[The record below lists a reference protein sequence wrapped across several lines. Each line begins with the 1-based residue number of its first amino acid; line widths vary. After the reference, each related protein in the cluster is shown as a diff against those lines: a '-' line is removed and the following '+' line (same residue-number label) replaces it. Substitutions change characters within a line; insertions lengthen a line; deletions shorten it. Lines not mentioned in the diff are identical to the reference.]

1 MVEELLRLKDMLDK
15 GMITREEFDAAK
27 NELGFKPASVP
38 LQRRPT
44 TKSGFAPSA
53 HKPVHPART
62 EVKVQCPKC
71 GEDMP
76 ASRMYCSLCGAR
88 LPEARSEKKQTQEG
102 SSKNGWY
109 VLPLLIVFGIA
120 ILWWSVS
127 TYQKEQTQKEW
138 IDGFAERTA
147 VVENTDPASLA
158 THVSQPTATKNTTNK
173 TTPPKWLLES
183 IGNTVQSSIKDQDVT
198 FWTSDSSVYITIG
211 MPVNKSDFEVWAS
224 TFGRVQFDDFCT
236 TMDELN
242 TSAWDVIVH
251 QGYEDSA
258 VVVIEVVGTPNGDLI
273 LSYLNG
279 KQSYNFLED

>member
-15 GMITREEFDAAK
+15 GMITKEEFDAAK
-27 NELGFKPASVP
+27 NELGFNPASVSP
-38 LQRRPT
+38 QRRPT
-44 TKSGFAPSA
+44 TKSGFAPSS
-53 HKPVHPART
+53 HKPAPQMKTV
-62 EVKVQCPKC
+62 EKVQCPKC

-102 SSKNGWY
+102 SSRNGWY

-147 VVENTDPASLA
+147 VVADTDQASLA
-158 THVSQPTATKNTTNK
+158 TNVPRPTATKNTTNK

-183 IGNTVQSSIKDQDVT
+183 IGNTVQSSMKDQDVT
-198 FWTSDSSVYITIG
+198 FWTSNSGVYITIG
-211 MPVNKSDFEVWAS
+211 MPMNKSDFEAWAS

-236 TMDELN
+236 TMDALN

-251 QGYEDSA
+251 QGYADSA
-258 VVVIEVVGTPNGDLI
+258 VVSIEVVGTPSGDLI